1 MLLLFA
7 QGCGGAQRSQTPI
20 AVVEPVPEELPT
32 GESKA
37 PAWLPDGQGGSI
49 VDPQSGFSI
58 RLPEE
63 WTWRRGSGS
72 LLVEARSAGP
82 SPTRLAMSSWEPRSA
97 AELSGESEP
106 LRFAARGPYTGLER
120 IADRPPSVLT
130 VHQPGRRIEL
140 SWVFV
145 VAGRGLRLDARL
157 AEEDFEA
164 AFIEVDAIVRSAVLV
179 VGEGPQP

>member
-1 MLLLFA
+1 LLLLFA

-63 WTWRRGSGS
+63 WTW
-72 LLVEARSAGP
+72 
-82 SPTRLAMSSWEPRSA
+82 
-97 AELSGESEP
+97 
-106 LRFAARGPYTGLER
+106 
-120 IADRPPSVLT
+120 
-130 VHQPGRRIEL
+130 
-140 SWVFV
+140 
-145 VAGRGLRLDARL
+145 
-157 AEEDFEA
+157 
-164 AFIEVDAIVRSAVLV
+164 
-179 VGEGPQP
+179 